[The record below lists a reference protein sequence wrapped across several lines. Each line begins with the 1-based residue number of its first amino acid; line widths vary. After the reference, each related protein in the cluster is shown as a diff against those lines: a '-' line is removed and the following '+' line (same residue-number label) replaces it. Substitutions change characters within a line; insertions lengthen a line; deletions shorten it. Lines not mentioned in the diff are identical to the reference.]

1 MMFKQQVRGWQH
13 YITMMLVATMG
24 LLMMVGTVNAQ
35 TKHHK
40 KTDATS
46 AKSFWQ
52 DKNYRGTFKRTST
65 LGKHK
70 VLTNQLSVTF
80 SKDGR
85 YVQRVTTSLGISGIQ
100 EQVTD
105 GTVSL
110 KKGNQLELTPLTTA
124 TIVYK
129 TKADQA
135 AHKPANYHQ
144 SGKDFDNKLVFATDG
159 QPQHYQVNRK
169 AKTIKS
175 SDVKPVITM
184 KMAHDQ
190 LVSAKTAIDQL
201 QK

>member
-1 MMFKQQVRGWQH
+1 MMFKQQARGWQH
-13 YITMMLVATMG
+13 YISLVLVAMIG
-24 LLMMVGTVNAQ
+24 MLMVVGTTNAQ
-35 TKHHK
+35 AKHHK
-40 KTDATS
+40 KADATS

-70 VLTNQLSVTF
+70 VLTNRLSITF

-85 YVQRVTTSLGISGIQ
+85 YVQRVTTPLGISGIQ

-144 SGKDFDNKLVFATDG
+144 SGKDFNSKLVFAPDG
-159 QPQHYQVNRK
+159 QPQRYQVNRK
-169 AKTIKS
+169 VKTIKG
-175 SDVKPVITM
+175 SDVKPMIAM
-184 KMAHDQ
+184 KVAHDQ